1 MLVKL
6 EQQRSEV
13 LAKCEQKRR
22 KYKDQEA
29 DLTK

>member
-1 MLVKL
+1 MLAKL

-22 KYKDQEA
+22 KYKD
-29 DLTK
+29 